1 MTRRIIGGPAGTSS
15 APATQNNSA
24 YVLIAETM
32 PTSGTINSFS
42 GMTNPVMID
51 GTTVVDFTN
60 ISQNYRDLRI
70 VFDSM
75 GHNTVNG
82 SGYRIMMTLNGDTN
96 TSRYYTRADNR
107 DTTWNTDN
115 VNYFYFGYMYRP
127 ENTTWTGTG
136 EIYIPGY
143 SKTRGGWNQRTFWGF
158 WSHMNQSAY
167 LITYKFDYYNNAA
180 ADLPITRIN
189 FRNESDVGYR
199 QRSKISLYGI
209 GTV

>member
-1 MTRRIIGGPAGTSS
+1 MTRRIIGGPSGTSS
-15 APATQNNSA
+15 VPATQNNSA

-32 PTSGTINSFS
+32 PTAGTINSFS

-51 GTTVVDFTN
+51 GTTVVDFAN
-60 ISQNYRDLRI
+60 ISQSYRDLRI

-75 GHNTVNG
+75 GHNTANG
-82 SGYRIMMTLNGDTN
+82 SGYRIMMTLNNDTN
-96 TSRYYTRADNR
+96 TSRYYTRVENR

-143 SKTRGGWNQRTFWGF
+143 SKNRGGWNQRTFWGF

-180 ADLPITRIN
+180 ADLPITKIT
-189 FRNESDVGYR
+189 FRNESDVAYR
-199 QRSKISLYGI
+199 ARSKISLYGI
-209 GTV
+209 GAV

>member
-15 APATQNNSA
+15 APATQNNSS

-32 PTSGTINSFS
+32 PTAGTINSFS

-60 ISQNYRDLRI
+60 IPQTYRDLRI

-75 GHNTVNG
+75 GHNTANG
-82 SGYRIMMTLNGDTN
+82 SGYRIMMTLNGDTTN
-96 TSRYYTRADNR
+96 ARYYTRADNR
-107 DTTWNTDN
+107 DTTWNVDN

-158 WSHMNQSAY
+158 WSHMNQSGY
-167 LITYKFDYYNNAA
+167 LITYKFDYYNS
-180 ADLPITRIN
+180 ADADKAITRIT
-189 FRNESDVGYR
+189 FRNESDVAYR
-199 QRSKISLYGI
+199 LRSKISLYGI
-209 GTV
+209 GAV

>member
-1 MTRRIIGGPAGTSS
+1 MTRRVVGGVAGTTTVV
-15 APATQNNSA
+15 TQNNSA

-32 PTSGTINSFS
+32 PSAGTINSFS
-42 GMTNPVMID
+42 GMINPVMID
-51 GTTVVDFTN
+51 GTTTLDFVDIPQT
-60 ISQNYRDLRI
+60 YRDLKI

-75 GHNTVNG
+75 GHNTANG

-107 DTTWNTDN
+107 DTTWNVDN
-115 VNYFYFGYMYRP
+115 TNYFYFGYMYRP

-143 SKTRGGWNQRTFWGF
+143 SKTRGGWNQRTFYGF

-167 LITYKFDYYNNAA
+167 LITFKFDYYNNAA
-180 ADLPITRIN
+180 ADLPITKIS

-209 GTV
+209 GAV